1 MVMKTALGLVAVV
14 RCADIVA
21 CIYTAVRFITCALV
35 AAGCFNLPYLACTQL
50 LVIMLMVGLFV
61 YKTCVEK
68 QAAANKETIKSKHHH
83 LIGPILAF

>member
-1 MVMKTALGLVAVV
+1 MDMKTVLGLVAVV

-21 CIYTAVRFITCALV
+21 CIYIAVRFITCALV

-50 LVIMLMVGLFV
+50 LVVTLMVGLFV

-68 QAAANKETIKSKHHH
+68 HAANKEPIKSKHHH
-83 LIGPILAF
+83 HSDT